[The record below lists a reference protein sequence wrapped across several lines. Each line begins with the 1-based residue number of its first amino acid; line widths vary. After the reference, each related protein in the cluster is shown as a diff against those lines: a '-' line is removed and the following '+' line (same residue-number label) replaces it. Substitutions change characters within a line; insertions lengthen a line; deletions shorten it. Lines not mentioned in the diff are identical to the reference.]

1 MKLRTAIGMAVGTL
15 VSIMLLGGLSSRL
28 AYAAPTTCTGILT
41 GAHDSVVVP
50 KGADCTLLSAQVAG
64 NVRVEQDASLLA
76 TGFPVSTTI
85 GGNVHGI
92 HSRSVFMQFATQVGG
107 NFHVHGGDAGTT
119 SGFDVNCKVGGNA
132 LIELNA
138 GKTFVDAAIVGR
150 QLHVNRNTG
159 PIEVEFNTVG
169 GQIRIED
176 NILEAACTPGFT
188 PPPSFG
194 LVVCGMSAA
203 GNTVGGNMQVLRN
216 SGDGT
221 KAVQGNN
228 VARRLVCRD
237 NDDPFVGTPN
247 VAASAEGQCAP

>member
-1 MKLRTAIGMAVGTL
+1 MRLRTAIGTVAGSLISMA
-15 VSIMLLGGLSSRL
+15 LLAGLSPRF
-28 AYAAPTTCTGILT
+28 AYAGPTTCTGVLT

-50 KGADCTLLSAQVAG
+50 KGADCVLVSAQVAG
-64 NVRVEQDASLLA
+64 NVRVEEDASLLT
-76 TGFPVSTTI
+76 TGLPSTTI

-119 SGFDVNCKVGGNA
+119 SGFDIGARIGGNA
-132 LIELNA
+132 MIELNA
-138 GKTFVDAAIVGR
+138 GKTFVDAATVVH
-150 QLHVNRNTG
+150 QLHVARNTG

-169 GQIRIED
+169 GHIRIED
-176 NILEAACTPGFT
+176 NIIEALCTPGFT

-194 LVVCGMSAA
+194 AVVCGMSAV
-203 GNTVGGNMQVLRN
+203 GNIVGGNMQVLRN

-221 KAVQGNN
+221 KAVQGNT

-237 NDDPFVGTPN
+237 NDDPFVGGPN
-247 VAASAEGQCAP
+247 TAGSGAEGQCF